1 MAPAGRLEGPHEP
14 GSGDAGGAG
23 SGGGGDHRGPSG
35 AGPGGRGTGRGRLG
49 PTRRRAPRRARWILA
64 ALLLVPLVEIVVI
77 VAVGQQIGPWWTFG
91 ALLGLTLVGAWLV
104 RREGSRTWRRL
115 QEAVRSGA
123 QPARELTDAG
133 LVLVGGILL
142 LTPGFVTGII
152 GLFLILP
159 FTRPLTRVWVER
171 LVSSRLL
178 FVSSSEEWT
187 VRGGRWRPTSGGDVI
202 EGEVVT
208 DEEQEP
214 PPPGAPSS

>member
-14 GSGDAGGAG
+14 DSGPQGGAGGADGRPRSTSGAG
-23 SGGGGDHRGPSG
+23 SGGRGRQR
-35 AGPGGRGTGRGRLG
+35 ARLG
-49 PTRRRAPRRARWILA
+49 PSRGRAPRRARWILA

-77 VAVGQQIGPWWTFG
+77 IAVGQQIGPWWTFV

-115 QEAVRSGA
+115 QEAVRSG
-123 QPARELTDAG
+123 QPPARELTDAG
-133 LVLVGGILL
+133 LVLIGGILL

-159 FTRPLTRVWVER
+159 FTRPLTRVWVQR

-178 FVSSSEEWT
+178 FVSTSQEWT
-187 VRGGRWRPTSGGDVI
+187 VRGGRWRPASGGDVI
-202 EGEVVT
+202 EGEVVS
-208 DEEQEP
+208 DEERDP
-214 PPPGAPSS
+214 PAAGGATS